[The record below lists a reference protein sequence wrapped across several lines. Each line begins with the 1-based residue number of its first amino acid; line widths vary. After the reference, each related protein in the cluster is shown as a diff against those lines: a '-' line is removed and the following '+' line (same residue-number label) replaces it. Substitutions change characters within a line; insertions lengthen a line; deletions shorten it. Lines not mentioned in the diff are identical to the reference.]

1 MAVVINGT
9 TGIDT
14 VQPLTQTVTATGK
27 LGIGVTSPTGKVHIK
42 NDSAIATNAQT
53 AYDNASL
60 RLDNLNT
67 GSSVGLSFG
76 LLGANTNYIQGGY
89 NEGTVAP
96 IALNP
101 YGGGVAIGGTAAANT
116 MDEYEEGTWVP
127 AILSAGVACDA
138 TVSHVDGAY
147 TKIGRLVTAMIRL
160 RTTNKGTATG
170 QMGITLP
177 FAVADVLG
185 STGLEGSASVGNYA
199 GVGVTHAKLSGAP
212 IEGTSS
218 MRFYYIATSNTN
230 LVNQLTVAQ
239 LASIF
244 DIRVTISYMT

>member
-1 MAVVINGT
+1 V
-9 TGIDT
+9 GID
-14 VQPLTQTVTATGK
+14 VTDTADAKLVIRSTGVD
-27 LGIGVTSPTGKVHIK
+27 GTFAPVVSFQYSG
-42 NDSAIATNAQT
+42 NA
-53 AYDNASL
+53 NEHNSI
-60 RLDNLNT
+60 
-67 GSSVGLSFG
+67 GSSVATASANSGINFKISNGAGSTGQTEMVRITRDG
-76 LLGANTNYIQGGY
+76 LLFNGDTASAN
-89 NEGTVAP
+89 
-96 IALNP
+96 AL
-101 YGGGVAIGGTAAANT
+101 
-116 MDEYEEGTWVP
+116 DDYEEGTWVP
-127 AILSAGVACDA
+127 AILSAGNACDA

-177 FAVADVLG
+177 FAVADALS

-199 GVGVTHAKLSGAP
+199 GVTVTHAKLSGAP

-239 LASIF
+239 LASVF